1 MQWMLEVICLS
12 PPFFNI
18 ATTNS
23 KKTRG
28 IVKNGGKGGLLF
40 NPEKIG
46 GQSMTLRIALD
57 GFYESAMR
65 EVATKKATSPSQ
77 IIKNH
82 ILQLAAE
89 AKEKTTDENHNTEQ
103 RF

>member
-1 MQWMLEVICLS
+1 MLV
-12 PPFFNI
+12 PPLFNST
-18 ATTNS
+18 TTNS
-23 KKTRG
+23 KKIRG
-28 IVKNGGKGGLLF
+28 IVKKGGKGGQLH
-40 NPEKIG
+40 NPEKTG

-57 GFYESAMR
+57 GFYESTLR
-65 EVATKKATSPSQ
+65 EVAIKKASSPSQ

-89 AKEKTTDENHNTEQ
+89 AKEKTTNENHNTEQ